1 MAERPSFALYLVTDG
16 SAPLKLTAAVSDALR
31 DVAPGRVAVQLRD
44 KKLEGRAL
52 HDLALELRTITRER
66 GCALLINDRVDIA
79 RAVQA
84 DGVHLPEHG
93 VSIEAARML
102 LGETAWIGKSCH
114 DLHGLR
120 HAADS
125 GADLA
130 VLSPVFESPRKGAT
144 LGVER
149 FGELTREVAM
159 PVYALGGIRIDNA
172 SQLRGSGAAGLA
184 VISAVFEARDRAAA
198 VNELLDAWDGIA
210 RPKD

>member
-1 MAERPSFALYLVTDG
+1 MAERPSFALYLITDG
-16 SAPLKLTAAVSDALR
+16 SAPLKLLAAVRDALGQ
-31 DVAPGRVAVQLRD
+31 VQSGRVAVQLRD

-52 HDLALELRTITRER
+52 HDLALELRRITREH
-66 GCALLINDRVDIA
+66 GSALLINDRIDVA

-93 VSIEAARML
+93 VSIEAARAL
-102 LGETAWIGKSCH
+102 LGEEALIGKSCH
-114 DLHGLR
+114 DLVGLR
-120 HAADS
+120 HAAES

-149 FGELTREVAM
+149 FGELAREVAL
-159 PVYALGGIRIDNA
+159 PVYALGGIRIENA
-172 SQLRGSGAAGLA
+172 GRLRGSGAAGLA
-184 VISAVFEARDRAAA
+184 VISAVFEASDRAAA
-198 VNELLDAWDGIA
+198 VVQLLDAWDGTT